1 MAEAR
6 RLVTT
11 GPYRIVRHPLYLFEE
26 VAAVG
31 VLIQFLSVYT
41 AVIFVAHI
49 FIQLQRIKNEESV
62 LEQAFP
68 EYQHYKSTTARL
80 IPGVY

>member
-1 MAEAR
+1 
-6 RLVTT
+6 LVTT

-49 FIQLQRIKNEESV
+49 FIQLQRIRNEESV

-68 EYQHYKSTTARL
+68 EYQQYKSTTARL